1 VGNWINGQVVG
12 VDWNKVRTTPGLA
25 YGTHTGSRDYDD
37 STHGG
42 GCVNGCRTCG
52 DLAAQA
58 GDVGLREQMG
68 EQFLDEGQEIVERP
82 DWPEGRVVGSC

>member
-1 VGNWINGQVVG
+1 M
-12 VDWNKVRTTPGLA
+12 
-25 YGTHTGSRDYDD
+25 
-37 STHGG
+37 
-42 GCVNGCRTCG
+42 NGCRTCG